1 MWGYMD
7 LWITIENYGNNLW
20 GVSDTNE
27 ENPDF
32 IKYKHNII

>member
-7 LWITIENYGNNLW
+7 LWITIEDYGDNLW

-27 ENPDF
+27 SNPDF
-32 IKYKHNII
+32 IKYKQSIM